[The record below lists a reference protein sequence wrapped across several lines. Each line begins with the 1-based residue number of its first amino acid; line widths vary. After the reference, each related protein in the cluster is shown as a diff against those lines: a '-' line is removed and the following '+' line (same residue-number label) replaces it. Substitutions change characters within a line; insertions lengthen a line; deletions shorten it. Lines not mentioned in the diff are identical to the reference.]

1 MAEAE
6 VFVPKPRG
14 EIVPCVS
21 KRTTEKDTKSPSE
34 ISAGIGVS
42 NHMLIF
48 PI

>member
-14 EIVPCVS
+14 GIVPCMS

-34 ISAGIGVS
+34 ISSGIGAS
-42 NHMLIF
+42 NHMLSF